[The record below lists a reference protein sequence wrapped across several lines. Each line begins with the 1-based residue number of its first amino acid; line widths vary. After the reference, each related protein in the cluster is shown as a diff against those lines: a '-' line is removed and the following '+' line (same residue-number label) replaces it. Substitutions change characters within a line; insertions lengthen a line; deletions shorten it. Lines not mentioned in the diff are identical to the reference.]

1 MNPVARD
8 RARSARDLADDLDR
22 DLALARD
29 RARALDRALDRDFT
43 RALIDALTRTL
54 AHARDLI
61 DALDLA
67 RDRNHALTRYLARDL
82 AHALDRDLDRAR
94 GHARARGLDR
104 NHAHALDL
112 DLAHAGAL
120 VGDLAR
126 ALEHDFDRGGDSVES
141 LPQVSREDGW
151 QVPSRPARGVVT
163 AALRVLP
170 AGSRARYTEEVRD
183 ELGMLGWWAQL
194 RYAAGFA
201 ARSWELRRSLR
212 DAGPAPAREL

>member
-1 MNPVARD
+1 VNPVARD

-22 DLALARD
+22 ALALARD

-201 ARSWELRRSLR
+201 VRSWELRRSLR

>member
-1 MNPVARD
+1 VNPVARD

-22 DLALARD
+22 ALALARD

-170 AGSRARYTEEVRD
+170 AGPRARYTEEVRD

-201 ARSWELRRSLR
+201 VRSWELRRSLR

>member
-1 MNPVARD
+1 VNPVARD

-22 DLALARD
+22 ALALARD

-61 DALDLA
+61 DAL
-67 RDRNHALTRYLARDL
+67 DL

-170 AGSRARYTEEVRD
+170 AGPRARYTEELRD